1 MMYLTAKSSGH
12 QRAISRLG
20 HSNDFFHYYLPH
32 ICRKKTDKANSSLT
46 GKLGPVEFSR
56 CLSALNPFE
65 LKGDYNY

>member
-1 MMYLTAKSSGH
+1 M
-12 QRAISRLG
+12 I
-20 HSNDFFHYYLPH
+20 FFIIIYP
-32 ICRKKTDKANSSLT
+32 IFVEKTDKANSSLT